1 VAVIPEGKLQLPL
14 LLHALLVVIPAGN
27 LLLLLLLRLRLR
39 LHVFLVVIPAG
50 NLLLPL
56 LLPLPLPLSW
66 LLFVFRR
73 HSERSEEPPHSPV
86 LAVALP

>member
-1 VAVIPEGKLQLPL
+1 MAVIPEGKLQLPL

-27 LLLLLLLRLRLR
+27 LLLPL
-39 LHVFLVVIPAG
+39 P
-50 NLLLPL
+50 LPL
-56 LLPLPLPLSW
+56 LLPLPLPLPLLLPLPLPL

>member
-1 VAVIPEGKLQLPL
+1 MAVIPEGKLQLPL

-27 LLLLLLLRLRLR
+27 LLLLLLL
-39 LHVFLVVIPAG
+39 
-50 NLLLPL
+50 
-56 LLPLPLPLSW
+56 PLPL

>member
-1 VAVIPEGKLQLPL
+1 MAVIPEGKLQLPL

-27 LLLLLLLRLRLR
+27 LLLLLLL
-39 LHVFLVVIPAG
+39 
-50 NLLLPL
+50 

-66 LLFVFRR
+66 LLFFFRR
-73 HSERSEEPPHSPV
+73 HSERSYEPPHSPV